1 MSEMG
6 FELWLEFEEWVAEAE
21 DDPEDDFFNMKI
33 RLASGSA
40 YALNVWTYKFLER
53 ARRDDFHSREG
64 LGGKY
69 LLPPDLFVE
78 KLDRALLEEVVSD
91 LIRKDGLKQ
100 EWLCDEY

>member
-1 MSEMG
+1 MSETG
-6 FELWLEFEEWVAEAE
+6 FELWLEFEEWVAKAE

-33 RLASGSA
+33 RLANGSA

-53 ARRDDFHSREG
+53 ARRDDLQSGDG

-78 KLDRALLEEVVSD
+78 KLDRELLEGVVSD
-91 LIRKDGLKQ
+91 LIRKDRLKQ
-100 EWLCDEY
+100 EWLCPED